1 MRTPCSA
8 ISRCR
13 RACIVQ
19 AWKNSA
25 DPLNLSSL
33 SYPAASPLR
42 SYKARFESSQY
53 PGFYYSLTYVE
64 YDEDVEIDGVSY
76 GRYFLRSAF
85 EGIFIPVG
93 DEIHKSMGFAD

>member
-1 MRTPCSA
+1 M
-8 ISRCR
+8 
-13 RACIVQ
+13 
-19 AWKNSA
+19 
-25 DPLNLSSL
+25 
-33 SYPAASPLR
+33 
-42 SYKARFESSQY
+42 
-53 PGFYYSLTYVE
+53 E